1 MKSPHLRP
9 RAELR
14 VAMLIENIHQD
25 LEVWYPVFRFQ
36 EAGARVVVV
45 GPSVGRYTSKLGYP
59 IEAEV
64 DAASACSQ
72 DFDVVIVPGG
82 YAPDLM
88 RLCRPM
94 VNLVREAYEGGAVV
108 AAICHG
114 SWLLASAGIIR
125 GRRVTGAPSIADDLI
140 NAGATFV
147 DEPAVTDGR
156 IVTSRKPSDIP
167 QFSAALFAAVEARRL
182 DAAVA

>member
-1 MKSPHLRP
+1 MSNADGWLAK
-9 RAELR
+9 LR

-36 EAGARVVVV
+36 EVGAEVVVV
-45 GPSVGRYTSKLGYP
+45 GPATGRYTSKLGYP
-59 IEAEV
+59 IEAGM
-64 DAASACSQ
+64 DAERALKQ
-72 DFDVVIVPGG
+72 RFDAVIVPGG

-94 VNLVREAYEGGAVV
+94 VDLVRQAYEQGAVV

-114 SWLLASAGIIR
+114 SWLLASADIIR
-125 GRRVTGAPSIADDLI
+125 GRQVTGAPSIRDDLV

-147 DEPAVTDGR
+147 DEAAVTDGR
-156 IVTSRKPSDIP
+156 LVTSRKPADIP
-167 QFSAALFAAVEARRL
+167 QFSAATLAALRVRH
-182 DAAVA
+182 AAAKT